1 MWLCDHCI
9 WRWIKNIL
17 VLSYYSNTNSSWCCW
32 NRPTDQLN
40 IPEFESSK
48 PGRSIKGMTWPWSMP
63 PSLTQSREH
72 LLLLSW
78 ARMLEKINAWLVRS
92 SLTFQVESYQS
103 VIFTGFRAVTRAW
116 NWLPTKLKYQPV
128 PLTLTVSNVPSNHF
142 ISERGTYV
150 HVRYMLSTVRL
161 SVVCL

>member
-1 MWLCDHCI
+1 VAGKVKL
-9 WRWIKNIL
+9 NVPGG
-17 VLSYYSNTNSSWCCW
+17 VLSKRDIY
-32 NRPTDQLN
+32 R
-40 IPEFESSK
+40 
-48 PGRSIKGMTWPWSMP
+48 
-63 PSLTQSREH
+63 
-72 LLLLSW
+72 
-78 ARMLEKINAWLVRS
+78 
-92 SLTFQVESYQS
+92 
-103 VIFTGFRAVTRAW
+103 FRAVTRAW